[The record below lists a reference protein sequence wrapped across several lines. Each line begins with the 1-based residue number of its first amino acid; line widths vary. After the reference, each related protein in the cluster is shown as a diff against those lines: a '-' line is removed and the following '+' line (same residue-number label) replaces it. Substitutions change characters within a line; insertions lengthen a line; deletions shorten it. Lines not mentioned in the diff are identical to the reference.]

1 MGMAVAGM
9 IITSDS
15 GSFPHS
21 LCLAPVSKP
30 FKLILNQY
38 LISQYKRTI
47 VLYLLFYVLTN
58 INQPFSPAQVSTYA
72 KVFSGC
78 CFRMSSC
85 DGDHKGHR
93 NGMFSGNF
101 HRKSWDMMCKSWDL
115 IWFNLLNNRNS
126 SNRNFTWN

>member
-58 INQPFSPAQVSTYA
+58 INQPFSPVQLRFFRPRCPRMPRSSRVVA
-72 KVFSGC
+72 SG
-78 CFRMSSC
+78 
-85 DGDHKGHR
+85 
-93 NGMFSGNF
+93 
-101 HRKSWDMMCKSWDL
+101 
-115 IWFNLLNNRNS
+115 
-126 SNRNFTWN
+126 

>member
-1 MGMAVAGM
+1 MYY
-9 IITSDS
+9 
-15 GSFPHS
+15 SFIS
-21 LCLAPVSKP
+21 TILCT
-30 FKLILNQY
+30 NQY
-38 LISQYKRTI
+38 KPT
-47 VLYLLFYVLTN
+47 FFPGPTAF
-58 INQPFSPAQVSTYA
+58 FSAQVSAYA

-101 HRKSWDMMCKSWDL
+101 HRKSWDMMCIL
-115 IWFNLLNNRNS
+115 GFNLLNNRNS

>member
-38 LISQYKRTI
+38 LISQYKPI
-47 VLYLLFYVLTN
+47 SD
-58 INQPFSPAQVSTYA
+58 I
-72 KVFSGC
+72 
-78 CFRMSSC
+78 
-85 DGDHKGHR
+85 
-93 NGMFSGNF
+93 
-101 HRKSWDMMCKSWDL
+101 
-115 IWFNLLNNRNS
+115 
-126 SNRNFTWN
+126 

>member
-47 VLYLLFYVLTN
+47 VLYLLFYVCMDEIIGYTVYYSIYYLILN
-58 INQPFSPAQVSTYA
+58 IPA
-72 KVFSGC
+72 
-78 CFRMSSC
+78 
-85 DGDHKGHR
+85 
-93 NGMFSGNF
+93 NIP
-101 HRKSWDMMCKSWDL
+101 L
-115 IWFNLLNNRNS
+115 IHGQCTKLH
-126 SNRNFTWN
+126 